1 MHRATENLRTL
12 GILGTAVKVGDKAPE
27 FSLRN
32 TSGQGVTLSQLLS
45 KGPVVLS
52 FYRGRCDLTA
62 NMELE
67 ALAKATPQIEA
78 LGATLILIS
87 PQLEEHNQAM
97 AEEKKLSVD
106 ILSDPGNEVAER
118 YGIRFKL
125 QEDLKRVY
133 EGFGVRLDEYNGD
146 TSWTLPMPARL
157 IIDRDGI
164 IRYAEINPDYTMR
177 PDPEDT
183 IEVLKKIIE
192 R

>member
-1 MHRATENLRTL
+1 M
-12 GILGTAVKVGDKAPE
+12 
-27 FSLRN
+27 
-32 TSGQGVTLSQLLS
+32 
-45 KGPVVLS
+45 
-52 FYRGRCDLTA
+52 
-62 NMELE
+62 
-67 ALAKATPQIEA
+67 
-78 LGATLILIS
+78 
-87 PQLEEHNQAM
+87 
-97 AEEKKLSVD
+97 
-106 ILSDPGNEVAER
+106 
-118 YGIRFKL
+118 
-125 QEDLKRVY
+125 Y

>member
-1 MHRATENLRTL
+1 
-12 GILGTAVKVGDKAPE
+12 
-27 FSLRN
+27 
-32 TSGQGVTLSQLLS
+32 
-45 KGPVVLS
+45 
-52 FYRGRCDLTA
+52 
-62 NMELE
+62 MELE
-67 ALAKATPQIEA
+67 ALAKATAQIKS
-78 LGATLILIS
+78 LGATLVLIS

-118 YGIRFKL
+118 YGIRFRL
-125 QEDLKRVY
+125 PEDLKQVY
-133 EGFGVRLDEYNGD
+133 EGFGVKLDEYNGD

-164 IRYAEINPDYTMR
+164 IRYAEINPDYTVR

-183 IEVLKKIIE
+183 IEALKRIIE